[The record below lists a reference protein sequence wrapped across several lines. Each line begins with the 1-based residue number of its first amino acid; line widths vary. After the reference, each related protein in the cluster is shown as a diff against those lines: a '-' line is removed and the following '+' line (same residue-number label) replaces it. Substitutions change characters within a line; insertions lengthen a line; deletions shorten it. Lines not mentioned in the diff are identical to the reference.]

1 MVKEAH
7 FDEYIPQELYKIDK
21 KHFRLAD
28 NRLFSLKSVFMF
40 IQKLHC

>member
-1 MVKEAH
+1 MVKGAY

-21 KHFRLAD
+21 KYFGLAD
-28 NRLFSLKSVFMF
+28 NRLFSLKTVFMF